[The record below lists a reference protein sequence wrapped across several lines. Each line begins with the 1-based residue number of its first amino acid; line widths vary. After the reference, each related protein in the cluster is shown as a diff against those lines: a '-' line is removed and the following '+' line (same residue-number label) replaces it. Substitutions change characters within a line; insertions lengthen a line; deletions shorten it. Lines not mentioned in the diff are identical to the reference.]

1 LIAQPS
7 RPDVFIAENFIEAH
21 VCSELKAAAK
31 QSSAAPAQ
39 VTKSTG
45 RVDLDMRR
53 TSRLF
58 LPAEKEVQITSYLQ
72 KLKPQLETYFDLELK
87 GFENFQFLLYREGDF
102 YKRHADK
109 NDRVESPDYIK
120 ARQISVVIFL
130 NHETLSDDPDG
141 YEGGTLVIWS
151 HGEALRVQGE
161 TGKVI
166 AFPSNLMHQV
176 EAVKARERYSLVSWY
191 F

>member
-1 LIAQPS
+1 MTTQTS
-7 RPDVFIAENFIEAH
+7 RPDVFIAENFIQAH

-31 QSSAAPAQ
+31 QSTAVPAQ

-87 GFENFQFLLYREGDF
+87 GSENFQFLMYREGDY

-109 NDRVESPDYIK
+109 NNRIESPDYIK
-120 ARQISVVIFL
+120 ARQVSLVIFL
-130 NHETLSDDPDG
+130 NNETLNDDPDG
-141 YEGGTLVIWS
+141 YEGGTLVIWT

-166 AFPSNLMHQV
+166 AFPSHLMHEV
-176 EAVKARERYSLVSWY
+176 EPVKARARYSIVSWY